1 MSHGSHGS
9 RSKIWPWRP
18 CVIRMP
24 GRGTVGMAHQGLVG
38 WMGHVGLHWRTSLVT
53 APGGRVRA
61 RLWPARVPATPD
73 VPAALTDGGAL
84 DTGIRL

>member
-1 MSHGSHGS
+1 MSHGSNGS
-9 RSKIWPWRP
+9 RSKILPWRP

-53 APGGRVRA
+53 APDG
-61 RLWPARVPATPD
+61 PAT
-73 VPAALTDGGAL
+73 LTDGGAL